1 MGQLPLT
8 TTPVTLHSSRRHT
21 ESPTLWIAL
30 FAGSIVLHGF
40 IGLGLRLW
48 ADKAINLS
56 PPAPIS
62 VEFVSLPAASDAE
75 TRSARPLTTQ
85 TSPTE
90 TTVPNSEPQPDPNT
104 ITATSEP
111 SQNRPSSTRQTA
123 ASRVRSRSQR
133 PNAQPSSDTPKPP
146 DRRSKNSE
154 NDRRSENSDDGEG
167 SAFPSDS
174 GNPGNSGESTNAAGG
189 EGDNPPNNQTGG
201 LPTVPITSERGSGQG
216 ISLSVAEVRNANRGR
231 DVPDTPVQPTA
242 SSKDFFASPT
252 RIFAD
257 AIYLPE
263 IGLNLRTKITV
274 EILIDRDGKPQTVN
288 VLQGS
293 RSEAYDE
300 KAKELLQELL
310 QGVSFVPAQQ
320 NGQPVD
326 ALLEVDVV
334 LNPL

>member
-8 TTPVTLHSSRRHT
+8 TTPVTLHPSRRQS

-30 FAGSIVLHGF
+30 FAGSIVLHGC
-40 IGLGLRLW
+40 IALGLRSW
-48 ADKAINLS
+48 ADKTLNLS

-75 TRSARPLTTQ
+75 TRSARPLTTK
-85 TSPTE
+85 TAAE
-90 TTVPNSEPQPDPNT
+90 TTVPDSEPQPDPNT
-104 ITATSEP
+104 VTATPEQ
-111 SQNRPSSTRQTA
+111 SQNRQTA
-123 ASRVRSRSQR
+123 ASRVRSRSQN
-133 PNAQPSSDTPKPP
+133 PNAQPSSDTQKSR
-146 DRRSKNSE
+146 DRRSDNAD
-154 NDRRSENSDDGEG
+154 NARRSENSDEGEG
-167 SAFPSDS
+167 SASQSDS
-174 GNPGNSGESTNAAGG
+174 GNLGNSGDSTNAAGG
-189 EGDNPPNNQTGG
+189 EGGNPPNNPTQPGG
-201 LPTVPITSERGSGQG
+201 LPMVPITSERGSGQG

-263 IGLNLRTKITV
+263 VGLNLRTKITV

-310 QGVSFVPAQQ
+310 QGTSFVPAQQ